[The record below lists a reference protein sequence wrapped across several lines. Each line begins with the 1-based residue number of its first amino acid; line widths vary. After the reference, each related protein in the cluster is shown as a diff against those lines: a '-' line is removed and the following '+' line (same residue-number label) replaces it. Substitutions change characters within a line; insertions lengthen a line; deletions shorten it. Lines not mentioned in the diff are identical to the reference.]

1 MHAAAPLTAHG
12 VHVAMAPSHA
22 HAHTIPLRALDR
34 LEWAVDSFIRAADL
48 QPVPLGHERTIETT
62 LDEVM
67 LAVRV
72 AEREGV
78 APPDILPRI
87 DPVRAVHA
95 RSELWRRLQAWPRG
109 ITADYV
115 TLDLLLNGLPTAARG
130 SVSRT
135 LEDLLLRSPVVDHHR
150 TTIAWQRDIF
160 RANIVARTGERRVLY
175 LGCGSARDIAT
186 LGAEASRPDVTLWL
200 NDVDAEALSTAARHL
215 AGLGWHTHTDQGHA
229 SKRMGVL
236 GAHGPFDLV
245 MLGTL
250 PDHLSDAQL
259 EWLLPQA
266 LRATAPGGVLCFAS
280 AQAPYPSR
288 EWLAYCADWR
298 VFERTSSRLASL
310 LKRAGVGR
318 WATISSPK
326 PELLSFVTVTRP

>member
-1 MHAAAPLTAHG
+1 M
-12 VHVAMAPSHA
+12 
-22 HAHTIPLRALDR
+22 
-34 LEWAVDSFIRAADL
+34 
-48 QPVPLGHERTIETT
+48 PLGHERTIETT
-62 LDEVM
+62 LGEVM

-78 APPDILPRI
+78 AAPDILPRL

-115 TLDLLLNGLPTAARG
+115 TLDLLLNGMPTAARG
-130 SVSRT
+130 SVARA
-135 LEDLLLRSPVVDHHR
+135 LEDLLLTSPVVAHHR
-150 TTIAWQRDIF
+150 ATIVWQRDLF
-160 RANIVARTGERRVLY
+160 QARIVAHAGERRVLY
-175 LGCGSARDIAT
+175 LGCGSARDIST
-186 LGAEASRPDVTLWL
+186 LGAEAARPDVTLWL
-200 NDVDAEALSTAARHL
+200 NDIDAEALSTAERHL
-215 AGLGWHTHTDQGHA
+215 AGLGWHAHTDQGHA
-229 SKRMGVL
+229 SKRMGAL

-250 PDHLSDAQL
+250 PDQISDAQL

-298 VFERTSSRLASL
+298 FFERTGNRLASL
-310 LKRAGVGR
+310 LKRSGVGR
-318 WATISSPK
+318 WATVSSPL